1 MSEINH
7 FKLLTVQDYVAHN
20 IVMIY
25 QLVDD
30 VTIDNVNILHVKEND
45 LVSHINIDI

>member
-1 MSEINH
+1 M
-7 FKLLTVQDYVAHN
+7 QDYVAHD

-30 VTIDNVNILHVKEND
+30 VTVDNVNILHVKENN
-45 LVSHINIDI
+45 LVSHRNIGI